1 MSRMNEHNPSPIV
14 LTVHRRGAPE
24 FERFVISDQ
33 YLRYWT
39 GDEWSSKE
47 NDAQVFC
54 DNNEALERV
63 QKLLLLDLRPMPVR
77 RFQAPITLDLYS
89 DQEISVRDVKV
100 WLTKVAKLLMDSP
113 RHGNGPISGTLG
125 LCFVDWRLLK
135 ELSAEKSGQPQ

>member
-1 MSRMNEHNPSPIV
+1 MNEPNPAPIV
-14 LTVHRRGAPE
+14 LTVHRRGVPE

-63 QKLLLLDLRPMPVR
+63 QKLLLLDLRPMCKR
-77 RFQAPITLDLYS
+77 RRET
-89 DQEISVRDVKV
+89 
-100 WLTKVAKLLMDSP
+100 VA
-113 RHGNGPISGTLG
+113 LG
-125 LCFVDWRLLK
+125 GRWRAVELC
-135 ELSAEKSGQPQ
+135 SAQMFSC